1 MISEFVWKAL
11 AIVGAF
17 LVFVGIILNWR
28 GYIVVT
34 TDIANYLR
42 FITTM
47 TVQILGKAKAKL
59 IALVKELGGEV
70 LTVSTDNQIAKKHGC

>member
-1 MISEFVWKAL
+1 VWKAL